1 MIADVPGEKIWI
13 ELKLILRG
21 RFAGHIMRTILEQQF
36 APILGAQRCLF
47 LFHSNLLVFFPFGKG
62 LPESSVEMFE
72 LENRWLRCVNHQP
85 EPMTLLVTLFDD
97 QEDVKTN

>member
-1 MIADVPGEKIWI
+1 MALKGIEKQNFCVFFDLLNMIADVPGEKIWI

-47 LFHSNLLVFFPFGKG
+47 LFHSNLSVFFPLKK
-62 LPESSVEMFE
+62 VY
-72 LENRWLRCVNHQP
+72 RNH
-85 EPMTLLVTLFDD
+85 LWKCL
-97 QEDVKTN
+97 N